1 VESFRSNSSFI
12 VDRMIEEIKRKSKKN
27 DLVPENCKIIVYDHN
42 KYSNPYW
49 NVRFSYSVSFKDIPG
64 GEHWFSS
71 HSPDIYDPYEVQCVV
86 DDLRSKLGILKEEC
100 SLFEKIKNF
109 NWNHVAFI
117 LFVSGII
124 FISNEIG
131 IQFHD
136 EIDQII
142 GQLEG
147 SR

>member
-1 VESFRSNSSFI
+1 
-12 VDRMIEEIKRKSKKN
+12 MIEEIKRKSKKN
-27 DLVPENCKIIVYDHN
+27 DLVPENCKINVYEHGTH
-42 KYSNPYW
+42 SNTYW
-49 NVRFSYSVSFKDIPG
+49 NVRFSYSVSFKDLPSG
-64 GEHWFSS
+64 KHWFSS
-71 HSPDIYDPYEVQCVV
+71 HSPDIYDPYEAQCVV
-86 DDLRSKLGILKEEC
+86 DDLRSRLGILKEEH
-100 SLFEKIKNF
+100 SLFEEIKNF

-136 EIDQII
+136 EIAQII